1 MRTRGLTL
9 VAAGLL
15 ATTSATSPSQAR
27 VVRFEV
33 EQTRLFADGMEW
45 GEAGAYERLDG
56 RAYFEV
62 DPFDPLNAVI
72 VNLDKAPRNAD
83 GMVEFS
89 SPFFILKPM
98 DMARGNQKLFYGINN
113 RGNKIEI
120 TGRGFPPSTDPSNPN
135 DPMTAADVG
144 NNNILL
150 ESGYAIVDAGWQ
162 GDGPLEPDNNQ
173 LFPDFPV
180 ATNPDGSPIVAA
192 KRLEYQPFESSF
204 TEQLG
209 TRLGSG
215 PRQFWKPY
223 EAADTDTSNSTLTVR
238 DHPNDPRIPIPSD
251 QWAFGSC
258 PTGEASL
265 EPTTTDICLFDGFE
279 PRRIYELIYPAKD
292 PIVMG
297 LAYAVTRD
305 IGSFLRYQTE
315 DDVGNPNPLALSSSE
330 VGIRR
335 AYSSGTSS
343 TGMYQREFLYLGFN
357 EDEEG
362 RKVFDGATIYTGG
375 SYRLFAN
382 VEFAHPTFYSRQDWS
397 QDSTSNSFP
406 PFTFAVTTDPI
417 SGVTDGI
424 LKRPETDPLVFQL
437 DGSLEI
443 WQWKGSLNV
452 ADSLGNP
459 LPVPDN
465 VRLYLNSGFGHVAA
479 VSGLLSP
486 PNPPG
491 ICQNLVH
498 GNGGSPSIRALT
510 VAMDEWVDKG
520 IEPPDSNYPRL
531 EDGALVTLEEYRKQ
545 FPVIPDAAVPTVL
558 NELDLFNF
566 GPEFTPEGGRQTIL
580 PPLLGPRYT
589 VLVPKPDED
598 GVSIAGIRPMQVRA
612 PLGTNVGWNVQAGF
626 RAPDLCELSGS
637 YFPFATTEEERVASG
652 DPRKSLEERYGNHD
666 GFVRAVRRAVGELVR
681 ERFLLEEDART
692 FVRAARGSD
701 VLKDDVMSLRAQ
713 AEP

>member
-1 MRTRGLTL
+1 MRTRGLM
-9 VAAGLL
+9 AAAAALL
-15 ATTSATSPSQAR
+15 AATSAPGPGEAR

-45 GEAGAYERLDG
+45 GHAGAYERLDG

-62 DPFDPLNAVI
+62 DPFDPRNAVI
-72 VNLDKAPRNAD
+72 VNLDKAPRNAE

-89 SPFFILKPM
+89 SPFFILKPV

-120 TGRGFPPSTDPSNPN
+120 ARRAFPTPPEDFPNAN
-135 DPMTAADVG
+135 DPLTAADIG
-144 NNNILL
+144 DGLL
-150 ESGYAIVDAGWQ
+150 LRQGYAYVDAGWH
-162 GDGPLEPDNNQ
+162 GDGIPDPDDVR

-192 KRLEYQPFESSF
+192 KRLEYQPAEDTF
-204 TEQLG
+204 TLP
-209 TRLGSG
+209 LVSG
-215 PRQFWKPY
+215 WKPY

-238 DHPNDPRIPIPSD
+238 DHPDDPRIPMPD
-251 QWAFGSC
+251 DAWAFGSC
-258 PTGEASL
+258 PSGEGSL
-265 EPTTTDICLFDGFE
+265 EPTATDLCLFEGFE
-279 PRRIYELIYPAKD
+279 AQRIYELVYPAKD

-305 IGSFLRYQTE
+305 VGSFLRHQIH
-315 DDVGNPNPLALSSSE
+315 DDAGNPNPLALAPSE

-343 TGMYQREFLYLGFN
+343 TGMYQREFLYFGFN

-362 RKVFDGATIYTGG
+362 RQVFDGVTIFTAGTH
-375 SYRLFAN
+375 RLFAN
-382 VEFAHPTFYSRQDWS
+382 VEFAHPTFYSGQD
-397 QDSTSNSFP
+397 QHHDFTSNSFP

-424 LKRPETDPLVFQL
+424 LKRPETDPKVMQL
-437 DGSLEI
+437 DGELEI

-459 LPVPDN
+459 LPVPDG
-465 VRLYLNSGFGHVAA
+465 VRLYLNSGYGHTRQVA
-479 VSGLLSP
+479 GLLSP
-486 PNPPG
+486 ARPG
-491 ICQNLVH
+491 GLCQNVTH
-498 GNGGSPSIRALT
+498 GLGGTTSLRALT
-510 VAMDEWVDKG
+510 VAMDEWADKG

-531 EDGALVTLEEYRKQ
+531 EDGTLVTLEAYRKQ
-545 FPVIPDAAVPTVL
+545 FPIIPGAAVPTVM
-558 NELDLFNF
+558 NELDFLDF
-566 GPEFTPEGGRQTIL
+566 GPQFTPEGGRQTIL
-580 PPLLGPRYT
+580 PPLPGPRYT

-598 GVSIAGIRPMQVRA
+598 GVNIAGIRPMEIRA
-612 PLGTNVGWNVQAGF
+612 PLGTNVGWNVKAGF
-626 RAPDLCELSGS
+626 RAPDLCSLSGS

-652 DPRKSLEERYGNHD
+652 DPRQSLEERYGSQE
-666 GFVRAVRRAVGELVR
+666 GFVRAVRRAAGELVR

-692 FVRAARGSD
+692 FLRAARDSD
-701 VLKDDVMSLRAQ
+701 ILKEDDMSLRAE
-713 AEP
+713 AEQ